1 MSEDIDV
8 LKDEEK
14 EKLTLEASDFDLEK
28 AERHGR
34 VEKQRSNDHWVG
46 GLILIGIGVVFLLA
60 NTTNIYINN
69 WWALF
74 ILIPGVAKLAKSAR
88 HFRDDGRF
96 SERARGSFTWGLIL
110 TLVAFTFIF
119 NWSWG
124 LIWPAFLIIFGL
136 GALLSGVLD

>member
-34 VEKQRSNDHWVG
+34 VKKHDSNDHWVG

-60 NTTNIYINN
+60 NTTNIYINTR
-69 WWALF
+69 WELF
-74 ILIPGVAKLAKSAR
+74 NLIPGVAKFDK
-88 HFRDDGRF
+88 
-96 SERARGSFTWGLIL
+96 
-110 TLVAFTFIF
+110 
-119 NWSWG
+119 
-124 LIWPAFLIIFGL
+124 
-136 GALLSGVLD
+136 